1 MLETGDEIPAD
12 AELLKAESLQVNESN
27 LTGEPVTR
35 KSTSHSDFDKNAPYA
50 TNRLMRG
57 TTIVEGSATAR
68 VIAVGD
74 HTEIGQ
80 VAREATVLTGE
91 KTPLNK
97 QLDRLVVSLVR

>member
-1 MLETGDEIPAD
+1 MLNALGSEAFVRVVRNGQVCEVPRKELVVGDIIMLETGDEIPAD

-57 TTIVEGSATAR
+57 TT
-68 VIAVGD
+68 
-74 HTEIGQ
+74 
-80 VAREATVLTGE
+80 L
-91 KTPLNK
+91 
-97 QLDRLVVSLVR
+97 